1 MKEIA
6 YIFDVDG
13 TLTPSREQIHSHM
26 LEYMYEFAAD
36 HEVFLVSGS
45 DYAKTVEQLGEE
57 FMMDSVQLSYN
68 CSGNS
73 VWELG
78 KEIRSSSWKLPGA
91 GRNHLMDLLHTSK
104 CPTKT
109 GNHLEVRPGAVN
121 FSTVGR
127 NATYEQRQEYIEFDK
142 ATGERQMIMDSFNTY
157 FGPALNCIATIGGET
172 GIDIT
177 QVGYDKRQILSDF
190 DDYTVYFFGDKCQP
204 GGNDYPLAQAISER
218 YNNAE
223 DRVHPVKNWQDTLMK
238 LKILTEPD

>member
-1 MKEIA
+1 MKETA

-13 TLTPSREQIHSHM
+13 TLTPSREPIHEHM
-26 LEYMYEFAAD
+26 LNYMYEFAAD

-57 FMMDSVQLSYN
+57 FMMDSVQQSYN

-78 KEIRSSSWKLPGA
+78 KEIQTSDWKLPGA
-91 GRNHLMDLLHTSK
+91 ARNHLMDLLYTSK

-109 GNHLEVRPGAVN
+109 GNHLEERPGAVN

-127 NATYEQRQEYIEFDK
+127 NATYEQRQEYIEFDRL
-142 ATGERQMIMDSFNTY
+142 TNERQAMMDSFNTY
-157 FGPALNCIATIGGET
+157 FGGPLNCVATIGGET

-177 QVGYDKRQILSDF
+177 QVGCDKRQILTHF
-190 DDYTVYFFGDKCQP
+190 DDYAVYFFGDKCQP
-204 GGNDYPLAQAISER
+204 GGNDYPLAQAILER
-218 YNNAE
+218 RRNVC
-223 DRVHPVKNWQDTLMK
+223 DRVYQVKDWQDTLAI
-238 LKILTEPD
+238 LKQLTESE